1 MPNYVFSI
9 EGNVGSGKSYLIKN
23 LMKTLEK
30 IYSYNIVYLPEPVNE
45 WEKIKNENN
54 ENIIEVYYK
63 DPKKYAFSFQIMTL
77 ISRITQLRTALKNY
91 TNTIFILERSVYAD
105 RNVFCQMLKDD
116 GIVDKINYNIY
127 VRWFDE
133 FKEEIPVTGN
143 IYINTDVKKTI
154 SRIEKRGRKGE
165 SNITEEYLS
174 KLKKYHD
181 DWLFQSNMPLLELNG
196 NIDYEKIVPPQWYSK
211 IMTFIQSKVVPKITV
226 NEADVN
232 VWKQLSSH
240 YC

>member
-23 LMKTLEK
+23 LMKTLNK

-45 WEKIKNENN
+45 WEKIKNEKN

-63 DPKKYAFSFQIMTL
+63 EPNKYAFSFQIMTL

-116 GIVDKINYNIY
+116 GIVDKINYDIY

-181 DWLFQSNMPLLELNG
+181 DWLLQSNMPLLELNG

-211 IMTFIQSKVVPKITV
+211 IMTFIQSKVVPKMSIENV
-226 NEADVN
+226 DVN
-232 VWKQLSSH
+232 VWEQIREI